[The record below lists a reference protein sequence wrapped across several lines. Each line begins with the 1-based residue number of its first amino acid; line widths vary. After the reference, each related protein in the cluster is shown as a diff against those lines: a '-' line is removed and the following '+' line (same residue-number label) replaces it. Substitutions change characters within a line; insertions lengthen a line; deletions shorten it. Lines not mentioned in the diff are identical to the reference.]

1 MLVLTNYRASTMNLA
16 PITKTFGYWANIYIY
31 IYKYIYIYYII
42 LYIHIILYIYICFLC
57 DIKEAYPKVHWFWA
71 FKYHWIFICQ
81 EIILKPCC
89 SFDDPRKANNHTAGQ
104 CSPMEENCPSCY
116 VHIWPQVPT
125 SCPVL
130 GRFGVQHNVGKFRCG
145 PASLACPGSNASPSR
160 GTKVCNASGCFRC
173 PCPLCAI
180 AGHLWWCTTSM
191 TWTRAPYCLW
201 GVQKEILHCPW

>member
-1 MLVLTNYRASTMNLA
+1 MFFMWYQGGIPGIPKSSLILGIQIPLDFHMPRNYIEAMLFIWW
-16 PITKTFGYWANIYIY
+16 P
-31 IYKYIYIYYII
+31 
-42 LYIHIILYIYICFLC
+42 
-57 DIKEAYPKVHWFWA
+57 KESQQPYG
-71 FKYHWIFICQ
+71 
-81 EIILKPCC
+81 
-89 SFDDPRKANNHTAGQ
+89 SQ